1 MVEILNGQ
9 KQNKLYNILQEN
21 TKSYSFTERKDH
33 TRRARQLQLEV
44 STKRFFWMQNSPNK
58 VRSNTNTILKPNPG
72 PNHITRRQAL

>member
-33 TRRARQLQLEV
+33 TARARQLQLEV
-44 STKRFFWMQNSPNK
+44 STKCFFWMQNSPNK
-58 VRSNTNTILKPNPG
+58 
-72 PNHITRRQAL
+72 